1 MEDGLWQAEGRLGVI
16 LRVQRQPDG
25 SAIFGT
31 YHKDEGPAYGMHL
44 SPAATMD
51 LLAYLMNQ
59 PEGAPS

>member
-1 MEDGLWQAEGRLGVI
+1 MEDGLWQAEGCLGVI

>member
-1 MEDGLWQAEGRLGVI
+1 MEDGLWQAEGCLGVI

-31 YHKDEGPAYGMHL
+31 FHKDEGPLYAMHL
-44 SPAATMD
+44 PSAATMD

-59 PEGAPS
+59 PAGAPS

>member
-1 MEDGLWQAEGRLGVI
+1 MEDGLWQAEGHKGVI

-31 YHKDEGPAYGMHL
+31 FHKDEGPMYGMHL
-44 SPAATMD
+44 SSAATMD

-59 PEGAPS
+59 PSGAPS